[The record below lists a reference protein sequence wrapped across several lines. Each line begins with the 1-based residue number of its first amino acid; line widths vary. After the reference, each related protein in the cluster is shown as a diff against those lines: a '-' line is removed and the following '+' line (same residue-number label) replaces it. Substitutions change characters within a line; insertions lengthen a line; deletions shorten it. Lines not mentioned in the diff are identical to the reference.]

1 MSAIAEFQPQ
11 FIDEE
16 ETDEQDLMIQFD
28 DNAFEP
34 ATPYQED
41 FEDQVHF
48 AQEQLATLR
57 QKQEQL
63 ERQKTELEELSQ
75 KKEEFTAGRLRII
88 QELEDYGNALGTEAA
103 DSQRLADE
111 CLDTKEIFEHHMR
124 TVQCLRPESWSRTDL
139 RGELAR
145 AISYIEAAEE
155 DISKNSPLLQSLG
168 AKKKKAFKSAFTPAT
183 SQQAGTAQPF
193 NYWVKA
199 GLAFT
204 LPLMVFAVVM
214 SIIKAIFGS

>member
-11 FIDEE
+11 FLDEQE
-16 ETDEQDLMIQFD
+16 DEQDLMIQFE

-34 ATPYQED
+34 STPYQED
-41 FEDQVHF
+41 FEDQVHV
-48 AQEQLATLR
+48 AQEELATLR

-75 KKEEFTAGRLRII
+75 KKEAFTAGRVRILA
-88 QELEDYGNALGTEAA
+88 ELEGYNSALMNEASDA
-103 DSQRLADE
+103 QRLADE

-145 AISYIEAAEE
+145 AIGYIDSAED
-155 DISKNSPLLQSLG
+155 DIAKVHPLLSSLG
-168 AKKKKAFKSAFTPAT
+168 AAKKKSFKSAA
-183 SQQAGTAQPF
+183 SRTASSDSSDGQPF
-193 NYWVKA
+193 SYWVKA

-204 LPLMVFAVVM
+204 LPLMAFAVIM
-214 SIIKAIFGS
+214 SIVMAIFS

>member
-16 ETDEQDLMIQFD
+16 EDEQDLMIQFE

-41 FEDQVHF
+41 FEDQVHV
-48 AQEQLATLR
+48 AQEQLAQLR
-57 QKQEQL
+57 EKQELL

-75 KKEEFTAGRLRII
+75 KKEEFTHGRARII
-88 QELEDYGNALGTEAA
+88 DTLNGYINGLEQEATQA
-103 DSQRLADE
+103 QRLADE
-111 CLDTKEIFEHHMR
+111 CLDTKEIFEHHIR

-145 AISYIEAAEE
+145 ALSYISAAEQ
-155 DISKNSPLLQSLG
+155 DITKARPVLQSLG
-168 AKKKKAFKSAFTPAT
+168 GKKKAFKTTASASTEST
-183 SQQAGTAQPF
+183 AGAQPF
-193 NYWVKA
+193 SYWMKA

-204 LPLMVFAVVM
+204 IPVMVFAIIM
-214 SIIKAIFGS
+214 SIFMAIFG